1 MNFFALHDRK
11 NIKPHLFIAFFIL
24 AIAGCGAEDEASF
37 LQETSSEQVT
47 SEGIESTVEQTETP
61 DPTETTDPTID
72 GSDLIDEE
80 AVLALVND
88 SRIALGLNPL
98 TLNNALNDA
107 AYNHSADMLE
117 NDYFDHTGLDGS
129 RFWDRTEAAGY
140 QGQPRGENIAA
151 GQTTPEAVHDAW
163 MNSDGHRANI
173 LTEDITEMG
182 LGRAGNIWTQI
193 FGRAI

>member
-1 MNFFALHDRK
+1 MNVSKLNYRK
-11 NIKPHLFIAFFIL
+11 RLNPQLLVILFIL
-24 AIAGCGAEDEASF
+24 TIAGCDAEDEASL

-47 SEGIESTVEQTETP
+47 TEGIESTVEQTET
-61 DPTETTDPTID
+61 TDPTVD
-72 GSDLIDEE
+72 SSNLIDEE

-98 TLNNALNDA
+98 TLNDALNDA

-129 RFWDRTEAAGY
+129 RFWDRAETAGY
-140 QGQPRGENIAA
+140 QGQPRGENIAS
-151 GQTTPEAVHDAW
+151 GQRSPEAVHDAW

>member
-1 MNFFALHDRK
+1 MNTFKLNYRK
-11 NIKPHLFIAFFIL
+11 NIKSPLFITFFIL
-24 AIAGCGAEDEASF
+24 AIAGCGAEDEASS

-61 DPTETTDPTID
+61 DPIETTDPTID
-72 GSDLIDEE
+72 IPDLIDEE
-80 AVLALVND
+80 AVLVLVNN
-88 SRIALGLNPL
+88 SRVALGLNPL
-98 TLNNALNDA
+98 TLNDALNDA
-107 AYNHSADMLE
+107 AYDHSADMLE

-140 QGQPRGENIAA
+140 QGQPRGENIAI
-151 GQTTPEAVHDAW
+151 GQRTPEAVHNGW

-182 LGRAGNIWTQI
+182 LGRAGNVWTQI
-193 FGRAI
+193 FGRER

>member
-1 MNFFALHDRK
+1 MNTFKLHDRK
-11 NIKPHLFIAFFIL
+11 NIKLQLFIAFFIL
-24 AIAGCGAEDEASF
+24 AIAGCGAEDEASS

-47 SEGIESTVEQTETP
+47 SEGIESTVGQ
-61 DPTETTDPTID
+61 TETTDPTTDPTIN

-80 AVLALVND
+80 AVLALVNN

-98 TLNNALNDA
+98 TLNEALNDA
-107 AYNHSADMLE
+107 SYNHSADMQE

-140 QGQPRGENIAA
+140 QGQPRGENIAT

-182 LGRAGNIWTQI
+182 LGRVGNIWTQV